1 MLRSEACNILKRNLK
16 DYQASSSSNVWD
28 EPTTTA
34 SLLDTS
40 NTYTNTKRLRYKSSL
55 YYYKRLNCKDFITGD
70 PVNIDSAEEAIKED
84 RGDNPFSLSK
94 IIPTNFEMPFISS
107 ENKHK
112 DTDNTVNEGHNSDSS
127 LPSKKSE
134 TSSEH
139 KLKKCIQWYQK
150 YTESDS
156 SSTNKLS
163 NKSSHTDT
171 DTITTDSSTTT
182 DTGAD
187 TSVGNR
193 EEDSSQTPLSRL
205 IPINKSY
212 ADINL
217 MFISFDPQVRGSG
230 LNRQLAQNMPP
241 KMFK

>member
-34 SLLDTS
+34 SLLYTS

-156 SSTNKLS
+156 SSSYKPN
-163 NKSSHTDT
+163 NKSSHTDS
-171 DTITTDSSTTT
+171 TTADSSTTT

-187 TSVGNR
+187 TSVENR
-193 EEDSSQTPLSRL
+193 EEISSQIPLSRV

-212 ADINL
+212 TDINL
-217 MFISFDPQVRGSG
+217 KFISLDPQVRGSS
-230 LNRQLAQNMPP
+230 LNRQLAQSMPP